1 VSIVGQPIRSVVDAF
16 YRFLA
21 DDGWAIASHI
31 ALSALMALFPFLIVV
46 TSLAASFLGSKEL
59 ADEVARLLLETW
71 PKEVADPIAG
81 EIHNVLTTTRGD
93 VLTVG
98 VALAVYFASS
108 GIESLR
114 IGLNR
119 AYGVLETRNW
129 LLLRLESIAYV
140 LIGAVGLLALAFLIV
155 LGPLLF
161 ATANRFA
168 PGITPLE
175 WNFTLARYTVASLVL
190 VSALIIAH
198 KWLPAGRRSFRE
210 ITPGILTTLAMWIAS
225 GVVFGRY
232 LSEFAYTYVSYYA
245 GLASVMTALVFLYL
259 TASIFVYGGELNS
272 AICRQ
277 RKAEKGETET
287 AAPDKVRLQEEAAA
301 ARVEQVR
308 ATALMGDELMEDI
321 DSCRMSERP
330 PARQRPSSAT

>member
-1 VSIVGQPIRSVVDAF
+1 MKSLRTLFRVFIDAIN
-16 YRFLA
+16 RFLA

-71 PKEVADPIAG
+71 PQEVAAPIAG

-93 VLTVG
+93 VLTIG

-119 AYGVLETRNW
+119 AYGVLETRNL
-129 LLLRLESIAYV
+129 LLLRLESIIYV
-140 LIGAVGLLALAFLIV
+140 LFGAVGLLALAFLIV

-161 ATANRFA
+161 STARRYL
-168 PGITPLE
+168 PWLEPLE
-175 WNFTLARYTVASLVL
+175 WNFILARYTVASIVL
-190 VSALIIAH
+190 VAALVIAH
-198 KWLPAGRRSFRE
+198 KWLPAGRRSFIE
-210 ITPGILTTLAMWIAS
+210 ILPGIFTTLTLWLVTGML
-225 GVVFGRY
+225 FGRY
-232 LSEFAYTYVSYYA
+232 LTEYAYTYVSYYA
-245 GLASVMTALVFLYL
+245 GLASVMVALVFLYL

-272 AICRQ
+272 AICRLFEQ
-277 RKAEKGETET
+277 EPADAEAGK
-287 AAPDKVRLQEEAAA
+287 KQ
-301 ARVEQVR
+301 
-308 ATALMGDELMEDI
+308 
-321 DSCRMSERP
+321 
-330 PARQRPSSAT
+330 